1 MIGVI
6 VAQLYR
12 LQHSPNPDPTFGYFV
27 LSQPISCIFHVS
39 AACVALLGAVR
50 FFRQQNA
57 MAAGNIQAGGWEMM
71 VIGVYVLLVSYGHE
85 RERCVDSPADLTTS
99 SWLQC
104 SRYTSV

>member
-1 MIGVI
+1 
-6 VAQLYR
+6 
-12 LQHSPNPDPTFGYFV
+12 
-27 LSQPISCIFHVS
+27 
-39 AACVALLGAVR
+39 
-50 FFRQQNA
+50 

-85 RERCVDSPADLTTS
+85 RERYVDSPADLTTS